1 MKIKRIEIKGIRG
14 IRDKIELRLNS
25 NSCLIF
31 GENGSGKS
39 SFVDAIEWFYY
50 DKVGHLSREE
60 IDKKGGITAIRNVH
74 MNEEEDVYI
83 LLEFTNER
91 LNCCKYMSSTLR
103 KSYSNSSGEFNNYI
117 NTSKEENL
125 ILRYEDLYN
134 FTNSTPKENL
144 DNILNIIG
152 FEDVLKT
159 KELIKRITN
168 DLKREFKNRR
178 FKDEI
183 SKREGE
189 LMKYLGEVI
198 NDDESFIGKVN
209 DLLLRN
215 NLSLIS
221 SFSDIDSIYKIIEK
235 DPFKAKILESEFLE
249 KSKDSLSSIRDKF
262 LELYKLY
269 ENYYS
274 LYGELSQY
282 IEVIK
287 QLLLEKIWKN
297 CVDIIENNFWIE
309 DKCPLCFQNKNK
321 KELLGEVKH
330 RLREIQKIRE
340 NKNKLDD
347 MKENIEDI
355 LKNIKTMI
363 FLIKNDK
370 YCDQSEY
377 YVLRDYIEQFQQ
389 KVTAFQDELKKDLM
403 KQEMISSLQD
413 LTIPNDVF
421 DKAISYCE
429 TRYNMLQAEIKKDG
443 IMEIY
448 KSILLSFERY
458 KEIKKLKEQEEK
470 FNRYI
475 SSFTN
480 LYNAFLARLK
490 VELENFV
497 SCFSEKLD
505 EYYSFMHPG
514 ENIKNIRL
522 KLVEGEDDLKGLNI
536 EYDFYGHN
544 VSSPKKYLSE
554 SHMNSLG
561 IALFLTSIE
570 AFNKENKFF
579 ILDDVVSSFDANHRL
594 RLGQL
599 LVEKSRDYQIIVFTH
614 EKDWFSI
621 MNKLIKNKNWYI
633 GSLKWDEE
641 RGTYLETDVED
652 LEKMIEEKIKIKEV
666 LVLGNLIRQYLEGF
680 LKDIAESLEVNMP
693 YRSNERNEQRSCGEL
708 ISYII
713 REIKRQTSGE
723 LFSETLNDL
732 KECLFIVNK
741 GSHNESFSPSIGDYK
756 SYWEKVKHLKS
767 LFFCEN
773 CGTLISTRYYDKK
786 AKRIRCKCGKLEYE
800 WRE

>member
-31 GENGSGKS
+31 GENGAGKS

-74 MNEEEDVYI
+74 MKEGEDVYI
-83 LLEFTNER
+83 LLEFTNDR
-91 LNCCKYMSSTLR
+91 LNCCKSMSSTLR
-103 KSYSNSSGEFNNYI
+103 KSYSNNSDEFYNYI
-117 NTSKEENL
+117 NNSKEENL
-125 ILRYEDLYN
+125 ILRYEDLSN
-134 FTNSTPKENL
+134 FINSTPKENL

-159 KELIKRITN
+159 KDLIKRITN
-168 DLKREFKNRR
+168 DLKREFKNRK

-183 SKREGE
+183 SKIEGE

-198 NDDESFIGKVN
+198 NDDVYFVSKVN
-209 DLLLRN
+209 DLLASK
-215 NLSLIS
+215 NLPLIS
-221 SFSDIDSIYKIIEK
+221 SISDIDDLYKIIKEEDSSK
-235 DPFKAKILESEFLE
+235 VLELDFLE
-249 KSKDSLSSIRDKF
+249 KSKNMLLSIKEYF
-262 LELYKLY
+262 LKLYKLY
-269 ENYYS
+269 EDYYL
-274 LYGELSQY
+274 LYRKLSRY
-282 IEVIK
+282 IEIIK
-287 QLLLEKIWKN
+287 QLLLEKIWKD

-309 DKCPLCFQNKNK
+309 DKCPLCFQVKNKN
-321 KELLGEVKH
+321 ELLQEVKD
-330 RLREIQKIRE
+330 RLREFQKVGE
-340 NKNKLDD
+340 DKNKLDD
-347 MKENIEDI
+347 MKKSIEDI
-355 LKNIKTMI
+355 LKDIKKMI
-363 FLIKNDK
+363 FSIENNR
-370 YCDQSEY
+370 YYEQSEY
-377 YVLRDYIEQFQQ
+377 YALRNYMEQFQQ
-389 KVTAFQDELKKDLM
+389 KVTSFQDALKKDLM

-413 LTIPNDVF
+413 LIVPGDVF
-421 DKAISYCE
+421 DKAISFCE
-429 TRYNMLQAEIKKDG
+429 TRYNMLHAEIKKDE
-443 IMEIY
+443 IWEIY
-448 KSILLSFERY
+448 KSIFLSFERY

-475 SSFTN
+475 SSFIN
-480 LYNAFLARLK
+480 LYNAFLVRLK
-490 VELENFV
+490 GELENFL
-497 SCFSEKLD
+497 SCFSEKLN

-522 KLVEGEDDLKGLNI
+522 KLVEDEDELKGLNI
-536 EYDFYGHN
+536 EYDFYGQN

-579 ILDDVVSSFDANHRL
+579 ILDDVVSSFDVNHRL

-599 LVEKSRDYQIIVFTH
+599 LVEKSRNYQIIVFTH

-621 MNKLIKNKNWYI
+621 MKKLVKNKNWYI

-652 LEKMIEEKIKIKEV
+652 LEKIIEEKIKIKEV

-693 YRSNERNEQRSCGEL
+693 YRSNERNEQRSCSEL

-713 REIKRQTSGE
+713 REINRQPSRE

-732 KECLFIVNK
+732 KECLFVVNK
-741 GSHNESFSPSIGDYK
+741 GSHNESFSPSIGDCK
-756 SYWEKVKHLKS
+756 AYWEKVKHLKS

-773 CGTLISTRYYDKK
+773 CGTLISTRYYDNKD
-786 AKRIRCKCGKLEYE
+786 KRIKCKCGNLKYE